1 MGLFSSKKGN
11 AIDLSSAHIAKV
23 LEVKQE
29 LEANANKLKAIMFQA
44 STQEKKILD
53 QAYID
58 IKYANPLVDDKIAAI
73 DIEISKTLDD
83 LKLLYARRVKS
94 ELTIANKIN
103 NLLELIQQR
112 QALE

>member
-1 MGLFSSKKGN
+1 MGLFSKKGIS
-11 AIDLSSAHIAKV
+11 IDLSNAHIAKV
-23 LEVKQE
+23 LEVRQT

-44 STQEKKILD
+44 SDSEKKLLA

-58 IKYANPLVDDKIAAI
+58 IKYANPLVDEKIAQI
-73 DIEISKTLDD
+73 DDEISKTLDD
-83 LKLLYARRVKS
+83 LKLNYARRVKS

>member
-1 MGLFSSKKGN
+1 MGLFSKKGLV
-11 AIDLSSAHIAKV
+11 IDLSNAHVSKV

-29 LEANANKLKAIMFQA
+29 IEANANKLKAILIQA
-44 STQEKKILD
+44 NGQEKKILE

-58 IKYANPLVDDKIAAI
+58 LKYANPLVDEQISAI
-73 DIEISKTLDD
+73 DTEIAKTLDD

-94 ELTIANKIN
+94 ELTIANKVN